1 MPEKRTEIIVD
12 YYSDILCV
20 WAWIAQAR
28 LDELSKQ
35 WGTQVDVRH
44 HFVDIFGDSHT
55 KILKQWGEEAG
66 FQKFGEHV
74 RHSAEP
80 FDMALVHPAVWA
92 STRPSSSAQSHLMLK
107 AVALT
112 HSESVVAAMAL
123 SIRRA
128 FFCEAADVSDMD
140 LLLELAE
147 KQGLDSAVLSQ
158 YLRNGKAIAALST
171 DQRQANELG
180 VRGSP
185 TWILNNGRQVL
196 YGNVGYRV
204 LNANIEELLNHPH
217 EEASWC

>member
-1 MPEKRTEIIVD
+1 MTEKETEIIVD

-35 WGTQVDVRH
+35 WGTQVMVRH
-44 HFVDIFGDSHT
+44 HYVDIFGDCHT
-55 KILKQWGEEAG
+55 KIPKQWGEANG
-66 FQKFGEHV
+66 FLKFGEHV
-74 RHSAEP
+74 RQSAEP
-80 FDMALVHPAVWA
+80 FDMASVHSDVWS
-92 STRPSSSAQSHLMLK
+92 STRPSSSAQSHLLLK
-107 AVALT
+107 AVAVT
-112 HSESVVAAMAL
+112 NSEAMVAEMAL

-128 FFCEAADVSDMD
+128 FFCQAADVSDMG
-140 LLLELAE
+140 LLLELADQ
-147 KQGLDSAVLSQ
+147 QGLDSALLSQ
-158 YLRNGKAIAALST
+158 SLRDGRAIAALST

-185 TWILNNGRQVL
+185 TWILNNGRQIL

-204 LNANIEELLNHPH
+204 LNANIEELLKHPS